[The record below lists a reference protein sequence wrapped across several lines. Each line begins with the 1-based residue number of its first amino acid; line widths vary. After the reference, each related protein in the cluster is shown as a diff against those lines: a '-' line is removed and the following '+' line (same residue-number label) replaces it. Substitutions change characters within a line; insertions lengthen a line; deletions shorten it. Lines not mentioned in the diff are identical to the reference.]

1 MDQGYLAHHLL
12 DLVPL
17 EMTDEVERRAVIGVL
32 AQLLRHLLDPVFA
45 QHVDPG
51 GDGLPAGGGV
61 LLAPTS
67 VISLGSRPHSPQ
79 AAAIR

>member
-1 MDQGYLAHHLL
+1 
-12 DLVPL
+12 
-17 EMTDEVERRAVIGVL
+17 MTDEVERRTVIGVL

-61 LLAPTS
+61 IHLAGAHQRDLSGLPAAFGT
-67 VISLGSRPHSPQ
+67 GGGN
-79 AAAIR
+79 AAADLGNVGLD